1 MRRSQK
7 KLVRLHRLVL
17 NWYGENARRLPWR
30 GKADPYGVLVS
41 EVMLQQTQVNRVLI
55 KYPQFM
61 SLFPTLRRL
70 ASSTQR
76 EVVTAWRGMGYN
88 NRAVRLHRLARHII
102 EQRNGRWP
110 ADVEGLREL
119 PGVGRY
125 TAHAMMVFAF
135 RKEVPVVD
143 VNIRRVLSRL
153 FWKMP
158 DTASVRDEKEI
169 WTIARQTLPD
179 GLAYDWNQ
187 ALMDLGSSICT
198 ARAPACVRCPVRT
211 VCASSGRMERPRG
224 RKALPEP
231 SRRGIPNRVFR
242 GRIIEALRPG
252 RSGLTLG
259 RLGRSIT
266 SDFGP
271 KDMPWLT
278 SLVHALQRDG
288 LVRISRRRNAS
299 PRVSL
304 A

>member
-1 MRRSQK
+1 
-7 KLVRLHRLVL
+7 
-17 NWYGENARRLPWR
+17 
-30 GKADPYGVLVS
+30 
-41 EVMLQQTQVNRVLI
+41 
-55 KYPQFM
+55 M

-70 ASSTQR
+70 AASSQR
-76 EVVTAWRGMGYN
+76 DVVTAWRGMGYN
-88 NRAVRLHRLARHII
+88 NRAVRLHRLARYII
-102 EQRNGRWP
+102 GQRNGRWP
-110 ADVEGLREL
+110 DDVEGLRAL

-135 RKEVPVVD
+135 RKEVPIVD

-158 DTASVRDEKEI
+158 DTGLVRNEEEI
-169 WTIARQTLPD
+169 WTTAWWILPD
-179 GLAYDWNQ
+179 RRAYDWNQ

-198 ARAPACVRCPVRT
+198 ARAPACIRCPVRT
-211 VCASSGRMERPRG
+211 VCASGGRMVRPPA
-224 RKALPEP
+224 RKGLSEP

-242 GRIIEALRPG
+242 GRIIEALRTG

-278 SLVHALQRDG
+278 SLIHALQRDG

-299 PRVSL
+299 PRISL